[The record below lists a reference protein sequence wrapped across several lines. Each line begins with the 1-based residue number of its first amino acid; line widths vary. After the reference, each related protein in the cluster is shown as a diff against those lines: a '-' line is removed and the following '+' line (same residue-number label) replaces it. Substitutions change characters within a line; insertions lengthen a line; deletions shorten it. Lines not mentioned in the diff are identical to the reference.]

1 MMKIILPTDKN
12 KPTTSFFRLFADSH
26 DKLNDDFYCIF
37 TDSMYNV
44 KCKNH

>member
-1 MMKIILPTDKN
+1 MMKLFYRLTKIN
-12 KPTTSFFRLFADSH
+12 RQHRFFDFSPIR
-26 DKLNDDFYCIF
+26 KLNDDFYCIF